1 MRRRPVGVV
10 ALMASAGGLQALST
24 VLRDLPSEFAAAVIV
39 QQHLGGR
46 ASVLTTILA
55 RQSTHP
61 VDWAAHG
68 QQLQPGRVIVCP
80 PRTHLELL
88 PDGSCSLR
96 DMRTPFELRFD
107 VLMTS
112 IASSYGSRGVAV
124 VLTGSGR
131 DGAEGTVAMR
141 RAGAT
146 VIAQSPDSAEY
157 PSMPKAAIQAG
168 ADLVVSI
175 DQIGRVLGEL
185 VAGAP
190 S

>member
-1 MRRRPVGVV
+1 MRRGPFDVV
-10 ALMASAGGLQALST
+10 ALLASAGGLQALST
-24 VLRDLPSEFAAAVIV
+24 ILRDLPPEFPAAVVV

-55 RQSTHP
+55 RGSTHP
-61 VDWAAHG
+61 VDWAVDG
-68 QQLQPGRVIVCP
+68 QQLEPGRVIVCP
-80 PRTHLELL
+80 PRMHLELL
-88 PDGSCSLR
+88 PDGSCALR

-112 IASSYGSRGVAV
+112 IADSYGSRGLAV

-131 DGAEGTVAMR
+131 DGAEGTVAMK
-141 RAGAT
+141 RAGA
-146 VIAQSPDSAEY
+146 VVLAQSPDSADY
-157 PSMPKAAIQAG
+157 PSMPRAAIEAG
-168 ADLVVSI
+168 ADPVVPI